1 MKTCKI
7 AKNVIVTLA
16 QCHDNIHIGQT
27 FDGYYTSI
35 NKPITVTAIN
45 EQTNTDIYDRQYKVN
60 CIVHN

>member
-1 MKTCKI
+1 MDTVRI

-16 QCHDNIHIGQT
+16 QCHDNIHVGQA

-35 NKPITVTAIN
+35 GKAVTVTAIN
-45 EQTNTDIYDRQYKVN
+45 EQTNTDTYDRQYSVN

>member
-1 MKTCKI
+1 MDTVKI

-16 QCHDNIHIGQT
+16 QCHDNIHIGQY

-35 NKPITVTAIN
+35 DKPITVTAIN
-45 EQTNTDIYDRQYKVN
+45 EQTNTDTYDRQYSVN

>member
-1 MKTCKI
+1 MKTCEI

-16 QCHDNIHIGQT
+16 QCHDNIHVGQA

-35 NKPITVTAIN
+35 DKNITVTAIN
-45 EQTNTDIYDRQYKVN
+45 EQVNKNIYDRQYSVN